1 MAGHSFK
8 QLVFEQFFPDAVPLP
23 DPEPT
28 ATTSPA
34 PPAPTNDTEQPEQE
48 AKPKMSG
55 HSFKKLVFEQFFPES
70 VPLPNPEPI
79 MTTSPV
85 PLAPTNDT
93 EQPEQE
99 VNAPE
104 PAFSWADEVEEELGE
119 EQPAPVVVPVPA
131 AEDDIEDTAE
141 KDHVQVTTIPL
152 PDEATP
158 AATDVAQPESDFPE
172 LESPGSE
179 LAEYEHEDGY
189 ESCVE
194 DYDES
199 CTLSQGSD
207 DDKKKLSPIPEE
219 TESEGS
225 HDNLILV
232 DNPDEPVEPKG
243 GDQGDIQS
251 TELQEESS
259 QMVPEDPTAPEMPTD
274 SSPPQLGP
282 DSFPPLYVTPGRTR
296 LATIPGPSGG
306 VTPLSAGEGPSV
318 ETESHGNTVPELA
331 QEDLADDESEDDGYI
346 VIGNDD

>member
-28 ATTSPA
+28 MTTSPVL
-34 PPAPTNDTEQPEQE
+34 PAPANDTEQPE
-48 AKPKMSG
+48 G
-55 HSFKKLVFEQFFPES
+55 
-70 VPLPNPEPI
+70 
-79 MTTSPV
+79 
-85 PLAPTNDT
+85 
-93 EQPEQE
+93 E

-119 EQPAPVVVPVPA
+119 EQPAPVVVPVPD
-131 AEDDIEDTAE
+131 AEDDIENTAE
-141 KDHVQVTTIPL
+141 KDDVQVTTIPL
-152 PDEATP
+152 PDEAIP

-194 DYDES
+194 DYDGS

-207 DDKKKLSPIPEE
+207 DDKRKLSPIPEE

-243 GDQGDIQS
+243 GDQDDVQS
-251 TELQEESS
+251 TGLQEESS
-259 QMVPEDPTAPEMPTD
+259 QMFPEDPTAPEMPTD

-282 DSFPPLYVTPGRTR
+282 ESFPPLYVTPDRTG
-296 LATIPGPSGG
+296 LATIPGKQQYPLPSHM
-306 VTPLSAGEGPSV
+306 SA
-318 ETESHGNTVPELA
+318 
-331 QEDLADDESEDDGYI
+331 D
-346 VIGNDD
+346 